1 MEKIKIAIVDDHKMV
16 SSALENLLSTNK
28 DFEVVVNCSNGE
40 EFLKHLK
47 TDAEIPEIV
56 LMDVNMPIMNG
67 IETTRELTKN
77 YPDIKVIA
85 LTMEDGEDN
94 IIKMLKAGAKGYI
107 LKDMTSDILF
117 SAIHTVHKYGY
128 LHADGTI
135 AESAIKVRTQQM
147 EAKSLIT
154 ELREKEKQ
162 LIKLSCTEMTY
173 KEIASVMNLS
183 PKTVDNYRDQLFA
196 KLNVKS
202 RVGVV
207 MFALKNNLD

>member
-1 MEKIKIAIVDDHKMV
+1 MELIKIAIVDDHKMV
-16 SSALENLLSTNK
+16 SSALENLLSTNP
-28 DFEVVVNCSNGE
+28 DFEVIMTCPNGD
-40 EFLKHLK
+40 EFLQHLK
-47 TDAEIPEIV
+47 KGAEPPEIV

-77 YPDIKVIA
+77 YPQVRVLA

-94 IIKMLKAGAKGYI
+94 IIKMLKAGAKGYL
-107 LKDMTSDILF
+107 LKDMTSDVLF
-117 SAIHTVHKYGY
+117 SAINTVHKYGY

-135 AESAIKVRTQQM
+135 AESALKVRTEQM
-147 EAKSLIT
+147 EAQSIIADLK
-154 ELREKEKQ
+154 EKEKQ

-196 KLNVKS
+196 KLNVRS